1 MFMMSLLWA
10 AVQQV
15 LVLRSCS
22 GDAVG
27 ACVAWGSLEISRR
40 ERCTACLVTKACLRV
55 TCQPGVDLELEQYT
69 TITSRG
75 DRVTDITPTGNQF
88 LSCVRGWLYSEGA
101 QGPAHDGRY
110 R

>member
-27 ACVAWGSLEISRR
+27 ACVTWGSLEISRR
-40 ERCTACLVTKACLRV
+40 ERCTACLVTKGM
-55 TCQPGVDLELEQYT
+55 PPSDL
-69 TITSRG
+69 SARG
-75 DRVTDITPTGNQF
+75 RFGTRTVHDHNVA
-88 LSCVRGWLYSEGA
+88 RG
-101 QGPAHDGRY
+101 PRN
-110 R
+110 